1 MYRAANGKLHL
12 LPEIGKI
19 PFVDASLIED
29 PTESSSNDD
38 DEGELKWNTK

>member
-1 MYRAANGKLHL
+1 L

-29 PTESSSNDD
+29 PTESSSNED
-38 DEGELKWNTK
+38 DEGKILKDSKI